1 MQRTLG
7 LQTLSAVLSP
17 TSCCLWE
24 AGHVRLELWI
34 LDSAY
39 PATVFVLNTCFVPGC
54 VLGTGGTL
62 VNIRDPIPI
71 LLGWTAQQEMD
82 NCDN

>member
-1 MQRTLG
+1 MDLRF
-7 LQTLSAVLSP
+7 S
-17 TSCCLWE
+17 
-24 AGHVRLELWI
+24 
-34 LDSAY
+34 Y
-39 PATVFVLNTCFVPGC
+39 PATAFVLNTCFVPGC

-62 VNIRDPIPI
+62 VNRRDPIPT